1 MPLVGAADEEV
12 VKPTPLRGK
21 RQPLSAELPR
31 IEVMAGVERLACMPH
46 ARRKFVDAQKVQLS
60 VFGDDAK

>member
-1 MPLVGAADEEV
+1 MPLVGDADEEV
-12 VKPTPLRGK
+12 VKPTPRRGK
-21 RQPLSAELPR
+21 RQLLSAELPR
-31 IEVMAGVERLACMPH
+31 IEGMAGVERLACMAY